1 MNLDPNQIE
10 LYKELIPQSTLE
22 LLLNPTAQGIGFS
35 IAGIYYGIFGKLI
48 RYGVVQKAKTDALI
62 KKTAEKYNNIPE
74 DKRTDVNKGLIY
86 KYFEDSRY
94 SLASEELRE
103 LFSNLIA
110 NSANTNN
117 IDKVSPYYSTV
128 LKNLD
133 QKDAVFLERF
143 KNKQSLAIVKITF
156 TDSKSPSNF
165 TDYKQD
171 YILNKNNNSKK
182 ETIKTYSKE
191 IDTLES
197 LGIVKRKY
205 GQINNSEKQ
214 DIQKIFQHI
223 NDKHLEKKLAG
234 HFTIE
239 LDSDKP
245 QEIFLTQHPYDTVRP
260 IPGSLDLTDLGKSFI
275 KMVL

>member
-1 MNLDPNQIE
+1 M
-10 LYKELIPQSTLE
+10 
-22 LLLNPTAQGIGFS
+22 
-35 IAGIYYGIFGKLI
+35 
-48 RYGVVQKAKTDALI
+48 
-62 KKTAEKYNNIPE
+62 
-74 DKRTDVNKGLIY
+74 
-86 KYFEDSRY
+86 
-94 SLASEELRE
+94 
-103 LFSNLIA
+103 
-110 NSANTNN
+110 
-117 IDKVSPYYSTV
+117 
-128 LKNLD
+128 
-133 QKDAVFLERF
+133 
-143 KNKQSLAIVKITF
+143 
-156 TDSKSPSNF
+156 
-165 TDYKQD
+165 
-171 YILNKNNNSKK
+171 NKNNNSKK